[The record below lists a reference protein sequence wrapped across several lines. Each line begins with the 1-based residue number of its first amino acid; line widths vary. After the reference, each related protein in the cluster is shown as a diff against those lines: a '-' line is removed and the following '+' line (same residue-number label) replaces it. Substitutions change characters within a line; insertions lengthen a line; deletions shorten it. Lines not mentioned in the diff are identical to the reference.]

1 MLTIKPQ
8 KDFGDIT
15 KQLGMD
21 IPDSASVMVMK
32 DGEEVLGAGA
42 MIVDGDFCIVLDI
55 CIAPQFADFSLEFGM
70 GKALL
75 NAADLAGAHHAV
87 TNIGGRDRLFTAL
100 RFKNTAEKGDIV
112 PEKLRNFARYVC
124 LDGYFT
130 DNCTN
135 CIKE

>member
-8 KDFGDIT
+8 TDYKKIT
-15 KQLGMD
+15 QSLDMNV
-21 IPDSASVMVMK
+21 PDNAFVMVMK

-42 MIVDGDFCIVLDI
+42 MLLCDDYCIVLDI
-55 CIAPQFADFSLEFGM
+55 RIREELADFSLEFGM

-87 TNIGGRDRLFTAL
+87 TDIPCRERLFTAL
-100 RFKNTAEKGDIV
+100 RFKNSSSLGDNV
-112 PEKLRNFARYVC
+112 PDKLRNFEKYVC
-124 LDGYFT
+124 LEGYFT